1 MPQHLEEDIKF
12 VNQFEIDFF
21 DNPDA
26 LEQALYEDV
35 LIRKKSVESMNSLV
49 PPEEEHWGKFGGCD
63 NSFSNP
69 EDENRRD
76 KEILPNVEM
85 DDNESTVVTPCTME
99 ETLAPKFNLA
109 VESEPVVQP

>member
-1 MPQHLEEDIKF
+1 M
-12 VNQFEIDFF
+12 NQFEIDFY

-49 PPEEEHWGKFGGCD
+49 PPTDEDWNNFGRCD
-63 NSFSNP
+63 NSFGDL

-85 DDNESTVVTPCTME
+85 MDQQESPVTTPETLE
-99 ETLAPKFNLA
+99 ETLAPKFNIA
-109 VESEPVVQP
+109 PEPETEDEG